1 MANISIL
8 STPAQSLTYKM
19 VPVYNGL
26 PFVVNSSQ
34 KDRQNFKY
42 VADVYV
48 SNVKITTLKQNKDI
62 SNLSYGIFDIGR
74 IVENYILTTRP
85 VFLTQGFAG
94 NLNEYKSYSI
104 KFGVEF
110 ERYLSITSIV
120 SSSGFARVTFSTP
133 HELIVGDYIVISNTK
148 VHNYKAKVTLVGS
161 TFVRTDLPYQGQNET
176 SGSAIECEGF
186 YDNAFVS
193 GGYIGFTIPITRP
206 TRIQVGDRV
215 VVIQDTVPIQPTKKG
230 YDGEWLCT
238 SIYNQVI
245 GGVTYQIIATDC
257 PYLGDT
263 PVNGGAIYSISK
275 YSFKELTTS
284 TVEYA
289 WDGGLQYKE
298 FLSYNP
304 INYAMNTTNKG
315 QFLTSSPRTL
325 KIRRDESSILT
336 SFNTSI
342 MGSSTIKKGVFK
354 TYDSDGTLQAT
365 YSYNIGGTS
374 STTAIVNMGVGPV
387 NLLSYQP
394 SALPSTI
401 AYYTFELQDNSSVRV
416 SEIFR
421 YNIDTTCYR
430 YTQKRL
436 KWKNRLG
443 GWDYFTFNLRSD
455 KTVEIERNN
464 FNKFRN
470 TLQTG
475 NKYGYSIGDR
485 GQTTYNVKA
494 FDKEVLQSNWLTND
508 EASWLEELFTSP
520 EVYLIDGTFNSLS
533 ADLPVTVTNDNF
545 VVGEKE
551 NRGLIAYT
559 INIEYAYYKIIQRN

>member
-8 STPAQSLTYKM
+8 STPAQSFTYKM

-26 PFVVNSSQ
+26 PFIINSAQ
-34 KDRQNFKY
+34 NNRENFKY

-48 SNVKITTLKQNKDI
+48 SNVKITTVKQNKDI
-62 SNLSYGIFDIGR
+62 SNSSYGIFDIGR
-74 IVENYILTTRP
+74 IVENYISTTRP
-85 VFLTQGFAG
+85 IFLTQGFTG
-94 NLNEYKSYSI
+94 NLNEYKSYTI
-104 KFGVEF
+104 KFGAEF
-110 ERYLSITSIV
+110 ERYLSITSTANV
-120 SSSGFARVTFSTP
+120 GGFTRVNFSTS
-133 HELIVGDYIVISNTK
+133 HELRVNDYIVISNTK
-148 VHNYKAKVTLVGS
+148 VTNFKAKVSAVGS
-161 TFVRTDLPYQGQNET
+161 TFVTTNLAYVGSVET

-186 YDNAFVS
+186 YDNAFVT
-193 GGYIGFTIPITRP
+193 GGYIGFSIPVSRP
-206 TRIQVGDRV
+206 TRIKVGDRV
-215 VVIQDTVPIQPTKKG
+215 VVIQDTVPIAPTQKG

-238 SIYNQVI
+238 NIYNQVI
-245 GGVTYQIIATDC
+245 GGLTYQIIATDC
-257 PYLGDT
+257 PYLGNT

-298 FLSYNP
+298 ILSYNP
-304 INYAMNTTNKG
+304 IDYAMNVTNKG
-315 QFLTSSPRTL
+315 KFLTSSPRTL
-325 KIRRDESSILT
+325 KIRLDESSILT

-342 MGSSTIKKGVFK
+342 MGSSTVKKGVFK
-354 TYDSDGTLQAT
+354 TYNSANILQST
-365 YSYNIGGTS
+365 YSYNIG
-374 STTAIVNMGVGPV
+374 STALTIAIINMGVGPV

-401 AYYTFELQDNSSVRV
+401 SYYTFELQDNSSARL

-421 YNIDTTCYR
+421 YNIDRDCYR

-470 TLQTG
+470 SLQTA
-475 NKYGYSIGDR
+475 NKYGYKIGDR

-494 FDKEVLQSNWLTND
+494 FDKEVLQSNWLSGD
-508 EASWLEELFTSP
+508 EAAWLEELFTSP
-520 EVYLIDGTFNSLS
+520 EVYLIDGTLNSSS
-533 ADLPVTVTNDNF
+533 AELPVTVTNDNF
-545 VVGEKE
+545 VVGKKE
-551 NRGLIAYT
+551 NVGLIAYT
-559 INIEYAYYKIIQRN
+559 INIQHGYNKIIQRN